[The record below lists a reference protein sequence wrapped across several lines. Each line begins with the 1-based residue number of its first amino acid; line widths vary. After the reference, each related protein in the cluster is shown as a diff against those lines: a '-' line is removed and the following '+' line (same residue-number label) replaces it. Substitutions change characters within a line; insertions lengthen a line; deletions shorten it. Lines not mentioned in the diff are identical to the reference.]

1 MKIMHEQ
8 VSFPPR
14 TMLKVKWDDL
24 PNFTFP
30 WHFHG
35 EYEIV
40 YVLKSNGTRFVG
52 DNIEKYQPGDIT
64 LLGTN
69 LPHFWRSET
78 GNDNQNRVNAIVV
91 QFNKDFFKDEI
102 RSYPEFFKINELL
115 KLSARG
121 VNFSGQEIEVLGRML
136 RKLLK
141 MEGLEQM
148 LYFIKVLHLMGS
160 SENFRLLASNG
171 YQLDENK
178 DISTRLDKIMFYIN
192 KNYRREITLDEVA
205 SKIGM
210 NRTALSRYFKDKTGK
225 TFIYFVNELR
235 IGYAC
240 ELLVENKLTV
250 SQICFECGF
259 NNLSNFNRVFLRQTG
274 FTPVAYRLQYIST

>member
-1 MKIMHEQ
+1 MHEQ

-52 DNIEKYQPGDIT
+52 DNIEKYHPGDIT

-78 GNDNQNRVNAIVV
+78 GNDNQHRVNAIVV

-102 RSYPEFFKINELL
+102 RSYPEFYKINELL

-121 VNFSGQEIEVLGRML
+121 VNFTGPESEVAGRML
-136 RKLLK
+136 KKLLK

-148 LYFIKVLHLMGS
+148 LYFIKILHHMGS
-160 SENFRLLASNG
+160 TDNYRLLASNG
-171 YQLDENK
+171 YQLDGNK
-178 DISTRLDKIMFYIN
+178 NMKDVSTRLDKVMFYIN
-192 KNYRREITLDEVA
+192 NNYRKEITLEEVA

-210 NRTALSRYFKDKTGK
+210 NRTALSRYFKEKTGK

-259 NNLSNFNRVFLRQTG
+259 NNLSNFNRIFLRQTG
-274 FTPVAYRLQYIST
+274 FTPVAYRLQYLST